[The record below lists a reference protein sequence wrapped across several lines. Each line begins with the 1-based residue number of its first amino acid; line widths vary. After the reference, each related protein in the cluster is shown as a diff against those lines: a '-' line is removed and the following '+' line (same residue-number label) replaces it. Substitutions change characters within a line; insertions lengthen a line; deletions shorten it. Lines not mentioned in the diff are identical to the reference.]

1 MPCITLP
8 KVIVEELEK
17 RAADKGVSVEELLLD
32 LLGGDSSGAEL
43 YARAAE
49 EFVEEARRML
59 GEGDLGQAAQRL
71 WAAAAM
77 AVKAH
82 ALARDGRVLDGH
94 AELWEYKDEVAKEL
108 GEWVKQA
115 FIQAYALHAAPS
127 NALVKGDVEDVLRDV
142 EALVRRVMGALHR

>member
-32 LLGGDSSGAEL
+32 LLGGDSGADL

-94 AELWEYKDEVAKEL
+94 AELWEYKDEVAREL

-115 FIQAYALHAAPS
+115 FIQAYALRAAPS